1 MRRSSAAAAGQ
12 RDSSS
17 RFTML
22 RASNSGRSSLGGAQ
36 RGLAQGRPGVRQ
48 VGPPPR
54 AVDDDSAD
62 LDLAEQRESVDVW
75 EAERASDVDLLS
87 NVQVGEGG
95 VDVGDL
101 LLDAGDQLGLVAAVD
116 AEDRAALN
124 EEPAFPVSPD
134 LSGMSLGVDHGDTT
148 GTDGDVVDVR
158 LTVAGHASVVQ
169 QPDPAPAEQ
178 FSRRAATRTS
188 PLPPC
193 CQTRVLDGSSIT
205 LARNAPR
212 PPSFSRAR
220 CSRASWRPWC
230 LRNALA
236 PALPESIR
244 AAGPAVTS
252 GPLQPMHVTVRAI
265 GSQIAIVPTGS
276 SVEQTRH

>member
-95 VDVGDL
+95 VYMGDL
-101 LLDAGDQLGLVAAVD
+101 VLDAADQLGLVAAVD
-116 AEDRAALN
+116 AEDRSSLG
-124 EEPAFPVSPD
+124 EDPAVPVTPD
-134 LSGMSLGVDHGDTT
+134 PSAVGLGVD
-148 GTDGDVVDVR
+148 DGD
-158 LTVAGHASVVQ
+158 AGPTAMWSMFAWPCPGTRRSWSSRTPV
-169 QPDPAPAEQ
+169 PSSSFSKRAP
-178 FSRRAATRTS
+178 TRTS
-188 PLPPC
+188 PLAPC
-193 CQTRVLDGSSIT
+193 CQARVLDGSSVT
-205 LARNAPR
+205 LPRKAPT
-212 PPSFSRAR
+212 PPSLSRAR
-220 CSRASWRPWC
+220 CSRAACRRWHSRS
-230 LRNALA
+230 ALA
-236 PALPESIR
+236 PGWPGSIGAVAR
-244 AAGPAVTS
+244 AASSEPV
-252 GPLQPMHVTVRAI
+252 QIRHVTVRAA
-265 GSQIAIVPTGS
+265 GSQIAVVPTGRPA
-276 SVEQTRH
+276 EQTRH

>member
-12 RDSSS
+12 RVSSS

-116 AEDRAALN
+116 AEDRSSLG
-124 EEPAFPVSPD
+124 EDPAVPVTPD
-134 LSGMSLGVDHGDTT
+134 PSAVGLGVDDGDVCRS
-148 GTDGDVVDVR
+148 DGDVVDVR
-158 LTVAGHASVVQ
+158 LALPGDAAVVE
-169 QPDPAPAEQ
+169 QPDARPVEQLFQAGADSDFAVGALLPGAGARWLVRDPAE
-178 FSRRAATRTS
+178 
-188 PLPPC
+188 
-193 CQTRVLDGSSIT
+193 
-205 LARNAPR
+205 
-212 PPSFSRAR
+212 
-220 CSRASWRPWC
+220 
-230 LRNALA
+230 
-236 PALPESIR
+236 E
-244 AAGPAVTS
+244 GPDSA
-252 GPLQPMHVTVRAI
+252 
-265 GSQIAIVPTGS
+265 
-276 SVEQTRH
+276 